1 MFHPSLF
8 FFLGAAALPLVKGR
22 ARSVFLVSLP
32 LLAFFTLLLMPYG
45 KAGGLSIWG
54 QELIFLRVDRLSLVF
69 GYIFTIS
76 ALIGFVYALHVEKK
90 REHVA
95 ALLYIGSAL
104 GVVFAGGLLVL
115 FFFWEMMAF
124 SSVFLIWYGEKGKDA
139 GMRYLLV
146 HIAGGLLLFAGIVIH
161 VAEGGGGAF
170 DHLTNGGFGATLILI
185 GFILNAAVPPL
196 HAWLTDAYPEATV
209 TGAVFLS
216 AYTTKTAVYVLARGF
231 AGTEILVG
239 LGVIMAIYGV
249 VYAVLENDCRRLLA
263 YHIVSQVGYMVAGVG
278 MGTEMAINGTVA
290 HAFSHILYKGL
301 LFMGAGSVIYM
312 TGERKLTELGGLY
325 KWMPITFFLY
335 MVGGFSISA
344 FPLFSGFVSK
354 SMVVSAAA
362 EDHRPYV
369 VLLLTLASAGTFL
382 HTGLK
387 LPYFVFFGR
396 NSGLSAKEPPANM
409 LWGMGLAAFLCI
421 LIGIAPGLLYRILPY
436 PVSYHPYTAS
446 HVVWALQL
454 LLFTGLGFFMLLK
467 QLQPTATISIDCDW
481 FYRKGTEAFLWLA
494 HHPVARFEGA
504 VTELYDKALIQPTL
518 RLVAICKR
526 FDLEVIDG
534 VVNAVGSNVLSGGR
548 LSTLVEK
555 YIIYGFIN
563 LVGYVNHLA
572 AALFRRLQTGVV
584 NHYAMMIIVGIFILV
599 NVYLLLKTHLPVW
612 IALK

>member
-8 FFLGAAALPLVKGR
+8 FFLGAAALPLIKGR

-32 LLAFFTLLLMPYG
+32 LLAFFSLLFMPQG
-45 KAGGLSIWG
+45 KAGSLSLFG
-54 QELIFLRVDRLSLVF
+54 QELVFLRADRISLVF

-76 ALIGFVYALHVEKK
+76 ALIGFVYALHVQKK
-90 REHVA
+90 REHIA

-104 GVVFAGGLLVL
+104 GVVFAGDLLVL
-115 FFFWEMMAF
+115 FLFWEMMAF
-124 SSVFLIWYGEKGKDA
+124 SSVFLILYGEKGKDA

-146 HIAGGLLLFAGIVIH
+146 HIVGGLLLFAGIVIH
-161 VAEGGGGAF
+161 VAGGGGIAF
-170 DHLTNGGFGATLILI
+170 DHLTGGGTTLILI

-196 HAWLTDAYPEATV
+196 HAWLADAYPEATI

-231 AGTEILVG
+231 AGTEILVV

-249 VYAVLENDCRRLLA
+249 VYAVMENDCRRLLA
-263 YHIVSQVGYMVAGVG
+263 YHIISQVGYMVAGVG
-278 MGTEMAINGTVA
+278 VGTEMAINGTVA

-312 TGERKLTELGGLY
+312 TGERRLTQLGGLY
-325 KWMPITFFLY
+325 KWMPITFLLY

-387 LPYFVFFGR
+387 LPYFVFFGQ

-409 LWGMGLAAFLCI
+409 LCGMGIAAFLCV
-421 LIGIAPGLLYRILPY
+421 LIGVAPGLLYRILPY

-446 HVVWALQL
+446 HVIWALQL

-467 QLQPTATISIDCDW
+467 HLQPEATISIDCDW
-481 FYRKGTEAFLWLA
+481 FYRKGTGAFLWLA
-494 HHPVARFEGA
+494 HHPIARFEDA
-504 VTELYDKALIQPTL
+504 VTGFYDKALIQPTL

-534 VVNAVGSNVLSGGR
+534 IVNGVGRNVFSGGR
-548 LSTLVEK
+548 LSTFVEK
-555 YIIYGFIN
+555 YMIYGFIN
-563 LVGYVNHLA
+563 LVGYANHLA

-599 NVYLLLKTHLPVW
+599 NVYLLLKTHLTVL